1 MNLRLLLTV
10 AILAIIFSGC
20 GKETAIEPAPTPAP
34 ASFTTYTIQTGAH
47 YCDQSTLK
55 PITVTNG
62 IAFNV
67 KFNSSAIY
75 QTKDPANQEDINK
88 LWGFS
93 EGEDHQLNSAR
104 IGWAFCRDSLRLY
117 GYTYA
122 AGKRSS
128 REITAIE
135 TGRAIR
141 CAINLTADGYSITIL
156 DKTIKLPRER
166 TSLTTTGYQLY
177 PYFGGDETAPHPISI
192 DIQPL

>member
-10 AILAIIFSGC
+10 ATMAIIFSSC
-20 GKETAIEPAPTPAP
+20 GKETNTEPAPTPA
-34 ASFTTYTIQTGAH
+34 SFTSYTIQTGAH

-67 KFNSSAIY
+67 KFNSSAVY

-104 IGWAFCRDSLRLY
+104 IGCVDCKQVLLDGLLPQQAVWRDKAAAFEPKQVHWMVEVGSERARALARKTLREV
-117 GYTYA
+117 
-122 AGKRSS
+122 
-128 REITAIE
+128 REGLGLHA
-135 TGRAIR
+135 
-141 CAINLTADGYSITIL
+141 
-156 DKTIKLPRER
+156 
-166 TSLTTTGYQLY
+166 
-177 PYFGGDETAPHPISI
+177 
-192 DIQPL
+192 